1 MARLSWISDSDLQNA
16 VDQLVEQ
23 TNNAKRDA
31 DERMKKNVID
41 PFLSLVLASTFDVDT
56 REELVS
62 TQQLSSALRGIGN
75 ALGTFHHQILSSVD
89 GWIDYDAGYDIENAN
104 RRILAE
110 IKNKHNTMDS
120 KSRRATIQGLETTL
134 DIKRGWKAYLVIIV
148 PKKPRRY
155 RNQIV
160 MRRPVYEIDGASFYE
175 GVTGDPNALR
185 DLFAAVIDIFNSDG
199 QKVPN
204 GVISYC
210 HEVFDTYMPRV
221 EPSLSKVQL

>member
-1 MARLSWISDSDLQNA
+1 MVVRVAVKLWREGVGCWHYTKVCGFAYRQHEGENVMARLSWISDSDLQNA

-120 KSRRATIQGLETTL
+120 KSRRATIQGLENHV
-134 DIKRGWKAYLVIIV
+134 GY
-148 PKKPRRY
+148 
-155 RNQIV
+155 
-160 MRRPVYEIDGASFYE
+160 
-175 GVTGDPNALR
+175 
-185 DLFAAVIDIFNSDG
+185 
-199 QKVPN
+199 
-204 GVISYC
+204 
-210 HEVFDTYMPRV
+210 
-221 EPSLSKVQL
+221 